1 MENLCRHCQKPII
14 KRAGERI
21 RRFYCSH
28 TCYERYSTRVKYY
41 KNIEKTKA
49 RTKAKNNLESTK
61 KRYKETIAKH
71 KEWIKEKGL
80 TITQYQEY
88 GYTFLY
94 TNPQVVETLLLVN
107 QINDINQSEQEVKDY
122 KKSYYQK
129 NKERIKEASRN
140 RRLKNKKETPSKVE
154 KTEEE
159 KKEIK
164 KIKKE
169 KRREYY
175 LKYGI

>member
-1 MENLCRHCQKPII
+1 MEKLCKHCNEPIV
-14 KRAGERI
+14 KKAGERI

-28 TCYERYSTRVKYY
+28 TCYERYNTRVKYY
-41 KNIEKTKA
+41 KNIEKTKLRSKERNA
-49 RTKAKNNLESTK
+49 LESTK
-61 KRYKETIAKH
+61 KRYKQTIAKH
-71 KEWIKEKGL
+71 KEWIKENGL

-88 GYTFLY
+88 GYTFLFE
-94 TNPQVVETLLLVN
+94 NPQVVETLLLVN
-107 QINDINQSEQEVKDY
+107 QINDINQSEQEVKEY

-129 NKERIKEASRN
+129 NKERIKEASRI
-140 RRLKNKKETPSKVE
+140 RRLKNKKETPPKVE

-164 KIKKE
+164 KE
-169 KRREYY
+169 KRRAYY